1 MGMDQ
6 WRCEDDGMEWNGMTV
21 EVLLAPI
28 WSAKPACTGW
38 REQAE
43 SRKTDRRP
51 TGVHV
56 IGVALERDKNQTTE
70 TSASPSF
77 LVESPFLHCRHHS

>member
-6 WRCEDDGMEWNGMTV
+6 WRSENDSGGP
-21 EVLLAPI
+21 LAPI
-28 WSAKPACTGW
+28 WSAKPASTGQ

-43 SRKTDRRP
+43 SRKTDKTDRRP

-56 IGVALERDKNQTTE
+56 IGVNQFLKNQRR
-70 TSASPSF
+70 S
-77 LVESPFLHCRHHS
+77 